1 LSQINER
8 DVKSHSKRSNSS
20 NANKQKKTKDIA
32 KWIVHLMH
40 NNGKGPI

>member
-1 LSQINER
+1 MKGMSSLTQKDVTLPMQIN
-8 DVKSHSKRSNSS
+8 K
-20 NANKQKKTKDIA
+20 KKTKDIA